1 MLAVLIVWLLML
13 YAWLV
18 WWAVLGIALCVMLVA

>member
-1 MLAVLIVWLLML
+1 MLAVLTVWLLML

-18 WWAVLGIALCVMLVA
+18 WWAVLCIALCVMLVV